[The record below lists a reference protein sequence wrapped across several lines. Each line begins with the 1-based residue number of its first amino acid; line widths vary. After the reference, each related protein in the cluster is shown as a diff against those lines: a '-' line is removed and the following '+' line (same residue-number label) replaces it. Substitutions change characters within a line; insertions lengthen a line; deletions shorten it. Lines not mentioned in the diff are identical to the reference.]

1 MAVEKTVISG
11 SGALVNCKN
20 FSKAITY
27 ILINGRLWE
36 EWWEINLKSCGEK
49 SRLIKIL

>member
-1 MAVEKTVISG
+1 MVVEKIVISG
-11 SGALVNCKN
+11 FGVLVNCKN
-20 FSKAITY
+20 FSKVIIY

-36 EWWEINLKSCGEK
+36 EWWEINFKSCGEK